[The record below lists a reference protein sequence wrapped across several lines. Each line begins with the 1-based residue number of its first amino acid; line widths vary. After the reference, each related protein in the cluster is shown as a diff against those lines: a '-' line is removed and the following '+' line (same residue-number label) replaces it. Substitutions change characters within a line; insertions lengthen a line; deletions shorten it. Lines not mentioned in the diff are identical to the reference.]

1 MTPSEMIN
9 SVLQIKPSVLDTSA
23 LLSFLNR
30 VEAKIR
36 LNILNET
43 SFTPLLFE
51 NIGTDT
57 LLLGQQNS
65 DIYEYY
71 LCSQI
76 DLHSN
81 DIASYNNYTM
91 MFNNALTEY
100 MNRHKSVNGTA
111 STYRYDYEGAFK
123 WECPI

>member
-30 VEAKIR
+30 VEAKLR
-36 LNILNET
+36 KKILNET
-43 SFTPLLFE
+43 SFAPLLFE

-57 LLLGQQNS
+57 LLLDQEDS
-65 DIYEYY
+65 EIYEYY

-91 MFNNALTEY
+91 MYNNAMAEY
-100 MNRHKSVNGTA
+100 ENRYKSKNGTVA
-111 STYRYDYEGAFK
+111 NYRYDYEGAFK
-123 WECPI
+123 

>member
-1 MTPSEMIN
+1 MTPSEILTN
-9 SVLQIKPSVLDTSA
+9 VSKIKPSVLDTSA

-30 VEAKIR
+30 VEAKLR
-36 LNILNET
+36 KNILNEAV
-43 SFTPLLFE
+43 FVPLEFE
-51 NIGTDT
+51 NIETDT
-57 LLLGQQNS
+57 LLLDQENS

-71 LCSQI
+71 VCSQI

-91 MFNNALTEY
+91 MFNNALTDY

-111 STYRYDYEGAFK
+111 STYKYNYEGAFK
-123 WECPI
+123 